1 MTQIK
6 EEPFEIDQESQYLN
20 GEDQNLDIESQ
31 YYTDSALLENVHY
44 TTSQESNI
52 KSEFPEE
59 TAGNFDFY
67 EDPLQFSIKQENSES
82 IPWGQKTKG
91 KTKSQIAKEW
101 RAKQDLS
108 KIRQKDRE
116 RMRIKRAKI
125 R

>member
-6 EEPFEIDQESQYLN
+6 EEPFEIDQESQTLN
-20 GEDQNLDIESQ
+20 RGDQNLDIESQ
-31 YYTDSALLENVHY
+31 NIDSALLENVHY
-44 TTSQESNI
+44 TISQDSYI
-52 KSEFPEE
+52 KSEFPEAA
-59 TAGNFDFY
+59 TGNFDFN
-67 EDPLQFSIKQENSES
+67 EDPLQFTIKQEYSES
-82 IPWGQKTKG
+82 VPWGQKTKG

-101 RAKQDLS
+101 RSKQDLA